1 MCKLNKLA
9 NNYLPYTAVAV
20 IFIQINK
27 RIARYLSRSCEAR
40 VRVFVLGMLIC
51 IAHLSVVHYCHDYS
65 SDAHANMSAL
75 FLTVCAHGW
84 FYQIDLIIILESE
97 SNYPLGGGSGL
108 IGSRY

>member
-1 MCKLNKLA
+1 
-9 NNYLPYTAVAV
+9 
-20 IFIQINK
+20 
-27 RIARYLSRSCEAR
+27 
-40 VRVFVLGMLIC
+40 MLIC

-97 SNYPLGGGSGL
+97 SNYPLGGVWPNWVEILMISAFAKL
-108 IGSRY
+108 SSSWQVHYQSNWELRLV